1 MALATVRTEKR
12 NKNAMIKEKKGGSNM
27 TVEEELEHVRIEYP
41 KAWQV
46 LHKPPDDLKL
56 PRFDD
61 NDEMIAE
68 EDNNN
73 EGIH

>member
-1 MALATVRTEKR
+1 
-12 NKNAMIKEKKGGSNM
+12 M
-27 TVEEELEHVRIEYP
+27 TVEEELEHVKIECP
-41 KAWQV
+41 KAWKV

-56 PRFDD
+56 PKFDD

>member
-1 MALATVRTEKR
+1 
-12 NKNAMIKEKKGGSNM
+12 M

-46 LHKPPDDLKL
+46 LHKPPDDLTL
-56 PRFDD
+56 PKFDD